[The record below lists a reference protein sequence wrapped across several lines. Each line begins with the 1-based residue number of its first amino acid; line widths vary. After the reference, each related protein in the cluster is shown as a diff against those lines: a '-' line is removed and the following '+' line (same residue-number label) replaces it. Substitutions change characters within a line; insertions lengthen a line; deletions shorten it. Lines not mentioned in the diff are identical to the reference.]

1 MPVDPQRDS
10 KDFQFAY
17 AFGFNINKSSYLNIK
32 PSMTVPDGTS
42 SLKRNL
48 ACFES
53 SWPWCES
60 RLLLH
65 GPLISRITYASPV
78 VSILLENDV
87 TYPDSQGKVFDLPI
101 SLLSLFYVP
110 SFHHNI
116 AANGDEWTSH
126 DNRDDVYMMR

>member
-1 MPVDPQRDS
+1 MDPQRDS

-32 PSMTVPDGTS
+32 PSMTVSDGTS

-48 ACFES
+48 ARFES
-53 SWPWCES
+53 SWPCEN

-65 GPLISRITYASPV
+65 GPLIPRIIYASPV
-78 VSILLENDV
+78 VGVLLETDV
-87 TYPDSQGKVFDLPI
+87 AYPIAREIDLFF
-101 SLLSLFYVP
+101 SFLSLFYVP